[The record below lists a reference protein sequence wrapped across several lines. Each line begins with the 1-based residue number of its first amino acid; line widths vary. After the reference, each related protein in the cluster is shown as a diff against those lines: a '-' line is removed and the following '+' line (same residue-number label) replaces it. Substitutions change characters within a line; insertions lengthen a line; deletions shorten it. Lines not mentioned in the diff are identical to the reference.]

1 MKRGSK
7 SDDSRPPKKRRLN
20 EAHLNEDRL
29 FADDDM
35 DWLECELGTVK
46 DRIMQMAGHIR
57 AEVDTK
63 LDDILY
69 EVRQLSQI

>member
-7 SDDSRPPKKRRLN
+7 SNDSRPPKKRRLN
-20 EAHLNEDRL
+20 EDRL
-29 FADDDM
+29 FADEDW
-35 DWLECELGTVK
+35 DWLERELDMVK
-46 DRIMQMAGHIR
+46 DRIMQVAGHIR

>member
-1 MKRGSK
+1 
-7 SDDSRPPKKRRLN
+7 
-20 EAHLNEDRL
+20 
-29 FADDDM
+29 M
-35 DWLECELGTVK
+35 DWLERELNLVK
-46 DRIMQMAGHIR
+46 ERMMQIATHLR

>member
-1 MKRGSK
+1 
-7 SDDSRPPKKRRLN
+7 
-20 EAHLNEDRL
+20 
-29 FADDDM
+29 M
-35 DWLECELGTVK
+35 DWLKRELDMVET
-46 DRIMQMAGHIR
+46 RIMQIAGHIR